1 MRMYGNIGRINKC
14 VVDEKEGTKPV
25 RVLVPYE
32 ISLGIKLFSM

>member
-1 MRMYGNIGRINKC
+1 MRMYGNIGRINKY
-14 VVDEKEGTKPV
+14 VVDEEEGTKFI